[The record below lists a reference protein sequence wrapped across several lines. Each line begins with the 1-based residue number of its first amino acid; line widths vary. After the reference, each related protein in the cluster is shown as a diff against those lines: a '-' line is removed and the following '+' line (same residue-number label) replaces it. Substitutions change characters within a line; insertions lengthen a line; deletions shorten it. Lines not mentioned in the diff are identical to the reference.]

1 MKPLLAA
8 IVTAIAIGVVA
19 AVVLNN
25 LGMDA
30 ASQYTTPSVRL

>member
-1 MKPLLAA
+1 MKPFFAA

-19 AVVLNN
+19 AVILNG

-30 ASQYTTPSVRL
+30 ASQFSTSSVRL